1 MDARCGPSDGGLS
14 PEVTREVDAGG
25 MRIPRC
31 MTAGYQHGTDTW
43 AEGRFIRWTVDE
55 APFV

>member
-1 MDARCGPSDGGLS
+1 
-14 PEVTREVDAGG
+14 

-31 MTAGYQHGTDTW
+31 MTAGYQHSTDTW
-43 AEGRFIRWTVDE
+43 AEGQFIRWTVDE